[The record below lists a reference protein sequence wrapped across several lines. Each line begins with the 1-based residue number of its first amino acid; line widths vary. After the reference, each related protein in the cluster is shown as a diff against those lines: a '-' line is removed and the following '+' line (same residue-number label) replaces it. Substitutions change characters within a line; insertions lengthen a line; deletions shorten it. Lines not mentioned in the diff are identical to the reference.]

1 LKNGQSDEDQATELK
16 AEPQANLENSKDS
29 TNLLY
34 SGWKCF
40 EGSGKGLCINTD
52 DFRVQD
58 VYRKEAKE
66 RKDCILYGQLYEDI
80 KNFQLY
86 CFYTAVLITILLQTY
101 QYLIRRV
108 QARGISI
115 IIALSV
121 DNL

>member
-1 LKNGQSDEDQATELK
+1 M
-16 AEPQANLENSKDS
+16 
-29 TNLLY
+29 
-34 SGWKCF
+34 
-40 EGSGKGLCINTD
+40 
-52 DFRVQD
+52 QD

-66 RKDCILYGQLYEDI
+66 RKDCILYGELYEDI

-86 CFYTAVLITILLQTY
+86 CFYSAVLITILLQTY